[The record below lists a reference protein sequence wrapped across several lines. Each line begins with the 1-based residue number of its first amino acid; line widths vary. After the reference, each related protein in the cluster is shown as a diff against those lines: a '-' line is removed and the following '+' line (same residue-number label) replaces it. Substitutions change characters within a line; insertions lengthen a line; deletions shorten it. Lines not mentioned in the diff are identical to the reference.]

1 MRPSVLVVEN
11 YHDLRT
17 EIVAA
22 LQREHFLCESVRDGR
37 TAMLKLR
44 EHDYAHIL
52 IDDDEAT
59 DAGPLLARL
68 KAEPA
73 TREKI
78 IVMSDFPD
86 AELPYLR
93 KPFDHKALL
102 ARLNAARKA

>member
-1 MRPSVLVVEN
+1 MRPSILVVEN
-11 YHDLRT
+11 YYDLRT

-22 LQREHFLCESVRDGR
+22 LQREHYPCESVRDGR
-37 TAMLKLR
+37 TALLKLR
-44 EHDYAHIL
+44 ENDYSYIL

-59 DAGPLLARL
+59 DARSLLARL
-68 KAEPA
+68 KAEPS

-93 KPFDHKALL
+93 KPFDSKALL
-102 ARLNAARKA
+102 ARLNATRKA